1 MEVNVIVSD
10 IPLCLPDLTTVMEK
24 SIENTGMAAGILL
37 YTVCVLLTKSPL
49 SP

>member
-1 MEVNVIVSD
+1 MFTRFDHSYGE
-10 IPLCLPDLTTVMEK
+10 

-37 YTVCVLLTKSPL
+37 YTVCVLLTESPL